1 MVYNCLH
8 RTMMIN
14 LRFKQCKLDIYIIIA
29 NTCNAITSSFPSRER
44 IQPFTGILNTMN
56 INMLLI
62 NLVKKI
68 QKP

>member
-1 MVYNCLH
+1 
-8 RTMMIN
+8 MIN
-14 LRFKQCKLDIYIIIA
+14 LRLKQYKLDIYIIIA
-29 NTCNAITSSFPSRER
+29 NTCNANTFPSRER
-44 IQPFTGILNTMN
+44 IQPFTGILNTMD